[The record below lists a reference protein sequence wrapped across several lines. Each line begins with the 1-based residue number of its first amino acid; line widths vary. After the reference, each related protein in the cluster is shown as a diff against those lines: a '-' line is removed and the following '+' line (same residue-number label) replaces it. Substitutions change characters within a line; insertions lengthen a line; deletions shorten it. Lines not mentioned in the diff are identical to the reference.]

1 MSFAYRPGFGLGV
14 GGDMGGADIRKG
26 VTGFDYFTC
35 TEPLGSTRGFLK
47 DIERLFTPPN
57 IRELEL
63 MPNI

>member
-35 TEPLGSTRGFLK
+35 TEPSWEVPGISEGY
-47 DIERLFTPPN
+47 
-57 IRELEL
+57 REIIHSSEYKE
-63 MPNI
+63 I